1 MLVAKEHRER
11 LSHFCTITKQT
22 QEAAANKAIAQM
34 LDRLERDPEMKQR
47 MDRVAELRNLIRG
60 C

>member
-1 MLVAKEHRER
+1 MLVDVELRER

-22 QEAAANKAIAQM
+22 QEAAANKAIREM
-34 LDRLERDPEMKQR
+34 LDRLEHDPAMKQR
-47 MDRVAELRNLIRG
+47 MDRVAELRHALQT